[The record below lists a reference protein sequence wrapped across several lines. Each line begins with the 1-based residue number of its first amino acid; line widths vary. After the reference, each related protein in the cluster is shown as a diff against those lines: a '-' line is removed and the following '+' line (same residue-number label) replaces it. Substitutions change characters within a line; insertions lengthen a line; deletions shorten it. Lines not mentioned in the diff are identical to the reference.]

1 MVTST
6 STSTFLDTTTDLA
19 ATGSPWSVQGPCEA
33 IGACVQSPNYPENYG
48 DRQSCN
54 LSLPKPSVVTILD
67 FLTEP
72 DMDFLTLHG
81 IPFSGLG
88 PGKKTFTLWTNISW
102 RSDPSVAER
111 GWKIC
116 LDPPPFC
123 DDGLPLTPI
132 AVRDCPPGSTVLPT
146 CEEAAPG
153 ELCEA
158 DGQCGTRTDVNNCCW
173 LEVSYR
179 LLSTRTDSERIRTLV
194 ILSRLSYSWILFHRG
209 IAQVMIRLTPIQP
222 PGMCIGSSM
231 AQPPALPPKRR
242 PR

>member
-1 MVTST
+1 M
-6 STSTFLDTTTDLA
+6 
-19 ATGSPWSVQGPCEA
+19 QGPCEA
-33 IGACVQSPNYPENYG
+33 VGACVQSPNYPENYG

-81 IPFSGLG
+81 VPFSGLG

-123 DDGLPLTPI
+123 DDGLPLTQSQSEI
-132 AVRDCPPGSTVLPT
+132 VRLAPQFFQLAKRLLQESSVKQMGNVAPEQMSITV
-146 CEEAAPG
+146 AG
-153 ELCEA
+153 W
-158 DGQCGTRTDVNNCCW
+158 RFM
-173 LEVSYR
+173 EVSYR
-179 LLSTRTDSERIRTLV
+179 LLSSRNRLRENKN
-194 ILSRLSYSWILFHRG
+194 LSRLSYSWILFHSGG
-209 IAQVMIRLTPIQP
+209 ITQFMIRLTPIQP

-231 AQPPALPPKRR
+231 AQPPALPPKRC